1 MPILLDTNVYLFAI
15 RSEEGAAFFE
25 HRFLPLVFQ
34 TYLSSIVV
42 EELYAGALD
51 AQAERLVESY
61 VGALERAGR
70 VVAPN
75 FQDWKEAGRLV
86 ARVTRKEA
94 GRKSK
99 VQQMLNDILLALCAR
114 RIGADLFTFNREDF
128 QLIQRYRP
136 FSLKV
141 LIQRGRSR

>member
-1 MPILLDTNVYLFAI
+1 MPILLDTNVYLFAM
-15 RSEEGAAFFE
+15 RSDGGAAFFQS
-25 HRFLPLVFQ
+25 RFLPLVFQ
-34 TYLSSIVV
+34 THVSSGVV

-70 VVAPN
+70 VVAPT
-75 FQDWKEAGRLV
+75 FQDWKEAGRLI
-86 ARVTRKEA
+86 ARATRRETS
-94 GRKSK
+94 RKSK

-128 QLIQRYRP
+128 QLIHRYRS

-141 LIQRGRSR
+141 LRHR

>member
-75 FQDWKEAGRLV
+75 FQDWKEAGRIV

>member
-1 MPILLDTNVYLFAI
+1 LPILLDTNVYLFAM
-15 RSEEGAAFFE
+15 RSDKGAAFFE

-34 TYLSSIVV
+34 THLSSVVV
-42 EELYAGALD
+42 EELYTGALD
-51 AQAERLVESY
+51 AQAVRLVESY

-70 VVAPN
+70 VIAPT
-75 FQDWKEAGRLV
+75 FQDWKEAGRLI
-86 ARVTRKEA
+86 ARAISKET

-99 VQQMLNDILLALCAR
+99 IQQILNDVLLALCAR

-141 LIQRGRSR
+141 LLHR